1 MCEKYVRR
9 PTASRFLAAFGAALL
24 LGACAAAN
32 APENID
38 AAYGLSV
45 AAQVDMARPL
55 DQAARCL
62 VERQNAGSYP
72 WGVGPGYTS
81 TETYD
86 DTVYLTQ
93 WFFIKRGMTW
103 TTRLALH
110 SSGEGATQV
119 EVLLPVE
126 HSTSE
131 HYLRA
136 ALEVIARCQP
146 ASASA
151 K

>member
-1 MCEKYVRR
+1 M
-9 PTASRFLAAFGAALL
+9 
-24 LGACAAAN
+24 
-32 APENID
+32 
-38 AAYGLSV
+38 
-45 AAQVDMARPL
+45 AAQVNLARPR

-62 VERQNAGSYP
+62 VERQNAASYP
-72 WGVGPGYTS
+72 WGVSPGYTS

-93 WFFIKRGMTW
+93 WFFLKRGMTW

-110 SSGEGATQV
+110 PIGEGATQV

-126 HSTSE
+126 YSASE